1 MFLQSKIENMNS
13 KTFFISLQRS
23 NEREDYSSTK
33 EYLLLK
39 VFCSLGSHRHSN
51 IKENVYKAFGP
62 I

>member
-1 MFLQSKIENMNS
+1 MNL

-39 VFCSLGSHRHSN
+39 VFSSLGSLRNSN
-51 IKENVYKAFGP
+51 IQENIYKAFDL